1 MNGVIVL
8 AVLVIIVLLIL
19 KNWKVEEDSDGKRD
33 ESKYREFER
42 KCTQWDRRA
51 GGDDWGDGADWGAD
65 GDYGAD
71 WGNSGNSGYCGADG
85 DYGDNR
91 ADGNL
96 STVKS
101 FYDIV
106 R

>member
-1 MNGVIVL
+1 M
-8 AVLVIIVLLIL
+8 
-19 KNWKVEEDSDGKRD
+19 EEDSDGKRD
-33 ESKYREFER
+33 ESKHREFER
-42 KCTQWDRRA
+42 KCAQWGRRA
-51 GGDDWGDGADWGAD
+51 SGDIWGDGADWGD
-65 GDYGAD
+65 D
-71 WGNSGNSGYCGADG
+71 GNSGYCGADG

-101 FYDIV
+101 FYDLV